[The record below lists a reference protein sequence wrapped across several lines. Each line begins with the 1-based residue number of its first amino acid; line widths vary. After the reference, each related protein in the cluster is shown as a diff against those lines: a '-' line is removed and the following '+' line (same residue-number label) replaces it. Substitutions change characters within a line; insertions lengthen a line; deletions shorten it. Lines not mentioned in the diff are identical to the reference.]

1 LFFVTAIMNTRKLKI
16 QGIICARYEDY
27 ALRLDSGWVQDMIV
41 EELRIEGYVLSTNYF
56 SRCFSKA
63 RKKKTARGP
72 DSKPASLVEIKDAET
87 LDEETKPKQKES
99 KPMQKFSIPVMSDEE
114 LF

>member
-1 LFFVTAIMNTRKLKI
+1 MNAKKLKL
-16 QGIICARYEDY
+16 QGVINARFDDY
-27 ALRLDSGWVQDMIV
+27 KRRLESGWVQDMIV
-41 EELRIEGYVLSTNYF
+41 EELKNEGYILSRKYF
-56 SRCFSKA
+56 SHCFSKA

>member
-1 LFFVTAIMNTRKLKI
+1 MNAKKLKL
-16 QGIICARYEDY
+16 QGVINARFDDY
-27 ALRLDSGWVQDMIV
+27 KRRLESGWVQDMIV
-41 EELRIEGYVLSTNYF
+41 EELKNEGYILSRKYF
-56 SRCFSKA
+56 SHCFSKA

-99 KPMQKFSIPVMSDEE
+99 KPMQKFGIPVMSDEE

>member
-1 LFFVTAIMNTRKLKI
+1 MNTRKLKI

-72 DSKPASLVEIKDAET
+72 DVKQRPDSKPASLVEIKDAET